1 MELLMTISATKYRR
15 ILGGL
20 AAALPMMAWHGAPP
34 DRTNHSAAP
43 TRASSPTADAITRVQ
58 MQNVDFYVDRD
69 IPLRIRHLRGTM
81 RSKTGGPVVFDDRKS
96 FVIRLDDAEVGLTG
110 RDLSLLMNR
119 YVFNFRG
126 SPLKRLTISTSG
138 NQIVQK
144 GILHKVLD
152 MPFEITATLS
162 VTDDG
167 KIRIHPTRTRILGM
181 GVNRLMTGI
190 GLQLDQIID
199 LKKAN
204 GASVRGNDIFL
215 DPAKIL
221 PPPTIEGRLAD
232 IRVEGDQVVQRFG
245 SPVSGMPV
253 PDATAANYMFY
264 RGGSIRF
271 GKLLMSD
278 SELQIVDLDPSD
290 AFHFDLDRY
299 LPQLVAGYSRSFAS
313 GGLEAFMRDVDKLN
327 KTRIGPP
334 NLSYR

>member
-1 MELLMTISATKYRR
+1 MLRKF
-15 ILGGL
+15 
-20 AAALPMMAWHGAPP
+20 AALILIAWNSEPADSTSKP
-34 DRTNHSAAP
+34 AAP
-43 TRASSPTADAITRVQ
+43 AHVSSTTADAVTRVQ

-81 RSKTGGPVVFDDRKS
+81 RSKTGGPVVFDDKRS

-119 YVFNFRG
+119 YVFNFHG

-167 KIRIHPTRTRILGM
+167 RLRIHPTHTRILGM
-181 GVNRLMTGI
+181 GVDRLMTGI
-190 GLQLDQIID
+190 GLQLDEIID
-199 LKKAN
+199 LKKAK
-204 GASVRGNDIFL
+204 GATISGNDIFL

-232 IRVEGDQVVQRFG
+232 IRVEGGEVVQRFG
-245 SPVSGMPV
+245 SPLGRMPV
-253 PDATAANYMFY
+253 PDPTAANYMFY

-278 SELQIVDLDPSD
+278 AELQIVDLDPSD
-290 AFHFDLDRY
+290 PFHFDLDRY

-313 GGLEAFMRDVDKLN
+313 GGLEAFMADVDKLN
-327 KTRIGPP
+327 RTRVQPVS
-334 NLSYR
+334 LSLR